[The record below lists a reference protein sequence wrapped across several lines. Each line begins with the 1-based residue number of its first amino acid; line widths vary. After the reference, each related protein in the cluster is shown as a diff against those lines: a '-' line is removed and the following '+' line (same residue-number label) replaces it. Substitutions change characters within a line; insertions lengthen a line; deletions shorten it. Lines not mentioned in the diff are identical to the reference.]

1 MKKRITAI
9 ITALLL
15 CTLMTVPSVCA
26 AEEYA
31 TPDTESATSIGPY
44 DTIILSERSRM
55 VDMADLLSDAKEN
68 SLQSQLD
75 EISERQKVDV
85 VVVTVDSLGYKSP
98 RDYAGDFYDYN
109 DYGFGVDKDGVLLLL
124 SMEERDWYIT
134 TTGYGIKAF
143 TDAGIEYIGDE
154 IVPYLSDGEYDDAFE
169 VYAELCDEFITQ
181 AKTGRPYDVNNM
193 PKDPFKLI
201 PKFFIAFG
209 IGFAV
214 AFVVTMIMK
223 GQLKSVQR
231 QAAANSYV
239 KQGSMIITDR
249 RDMYL
254 YRTVSKTARPKSDSS
269 SGGGGSSTH
278 SSSSGS
284 SHGGGGGKF

>member
-1 MKKRITAI
+1 MKKGLTAI

-15 CTLMTVPSVCA
+15 CTMMTVPSVFA

-31 TPDTESATSIGPY
+31 TSIGPN

-55 VDMADLLSDAKEN
+55 VDMADLLSDSEEKE
-68 SLQSQLD
+68 LQNQLD

-85 VVVTVDSLGYKSP
+85 VVVTVDSLGSKSP
-98 RDYAGDFYDYN
+98 MDYADDFYDYN
-109 DYGFGVDKDGVLLLL
+109 GYGFGDKKDGILLLL

-134 TTGYGIKAF
+134 TTGYGITAI
-143 TDAGIEYIGDE
+143 TDAGLDYISDKF
-154 IVPYLSDGEYDDAFE
+154 VSYLSDGEYADGFE

-181 AKTGRPYDVNNM
+181 AKTGKPYDVNNM
-193 PKDPFKLI
+193 PKEPFKVF
-201 PKFFIAFG
+201 PKIIIAFG

-214 AFVVTMIMK
+214 AFVVTMMMK
-223 GQLKSVQR
+223 GQLKSVRR
-231 QAAANSYV
+231 QAAADSYV
-239 KQGSMIITDR
+239 KQGSMVITDS
-249 RDMYL
+249 RDLYL
-254 YRTVSKTARPKSDSS
+254 YRTVSRTARPKDSSS

>member
-1 MKKRITAI
+1 MKKRLTAI

-15 CTLMTVPSVCA
+15 CTMMTVPSVFA
-26 AEEYA
+26 AEEY
-31 TPDTESATSIGPY
+31 ATSIGPY

-55 VDMADLLSDAKEN
+55 VDMADLLSDSEEKE
-68 SLQSQLD
+68 LQNQLD

-85 VVVTVDSLGYKSP
+85 VVVTVDSLGSKSP
-98 RDYAGDFYDYN
+98 MDYADDFYDYN
-109 DYGFGVDKDGVLLLL
+109 DYGFGNKNDGILLLL

-134 TTGYGIKAF
+134 TTGYGITAI
-143 TDAGIEYIGDE
+143 TDAGIDYISDKF
-154 IVPYLSDGEYDDAFE
+154 VSYLSDGEYADGFE

-181 AKTGRPYDVNNM
+181 AKTGKPYDVNNM
-193 PKDPFKLI
+193 PKEPFKVF
-201 PKFFIAFG
+201 PKIIIALG

-214 AFVVTMIMK
+214 AFVVTMMMK
-223 GQLKSVQR
+223 GQLKSVRR
-231 QAAANSYV
+231 QAAADSYV
-239 KQGSMIITDR
+239 KQGSMVITDS
-249 RDMYL
+249 RDLYL
-254 YRTVSKTARPKSDSS
+254 YRTISRTARPKSSSS

>member
-1 MKKRITAI
+1 MKKGLTAI

-15 CTLMTVPSVCA
+15 CTMMAVPSVFA

-31 TPDTESATSIGPY
+31 TSIGQN

-55 VDMADLLSDAKEN
+55 VDMADLLSDSEEKE
-68 SLQSQLD
+68 LQNQLD

-85 VVVTVDSLGYKSP
+85 VVVTVDSLGSKSP
-98 RDYAGDFYDYN
+98 MDYADDFYDYN
-109 DYGFGVDKDGVLLLL
+109 GYGFGNKKDGILLLL
-124 SMEERDWYIT
+124 SMEERDWHIT
-134 TTGYGIKAF
+134 TTGFGITAI
-143 TDAGIEYIGDE
+143 TDAGLDYISDE
-154 IVPYLSDGEYDDAFE
+154 FVSYLSDGEYADGFK

-181 AKTGRPYDVNNM
+181 AKTGKPYDVNNM
-193 PKDPFKLI
+193 PKEPFKLF
-201 PKFFIAFG
+201 PKIIIALG

-214 AFVVTMIMK
+214 AFVVTMMMK
-223 GQLKSVQR
+223 GQLKSVRR
-231 QAAANSYV
+231 QAAADSYV
-239 KQGSMIITDR
+239 KQGSMVITDS
-249 RDMYL
+249 RDLYL
-254 YRTVSKTARPKSDSS
+254 YRNVTRTARPKDSSS